1 MTEQTTVHD
10 AVADTRE
17 RVHDA
22 MAEFVGEHAVTELP
36 SGDVAVRYGS
46 AQVTVTVRRFDE
58 DSSLVVLDAPLV
70 SGIAPSAELY
80 EYVATATPEQGLG
93 HLGLAIA
100 TDGTATI
107 HFRHTLLGEY
117 LEPAELRLSVVAIA
131 LLGDRMDDAL
141 AERFGGST
149 FYPTND

>member
-1 MTEQTTVHD
+1 MTEQITVHD
-10 AVADTRE
+10 AVADTQQ

-22 MAEFVGEHAVTELP
+22 MADFVGEHAVQELP
-36 SGDVAVRYGS
+36 GGDVAVRYGS
-46 AQVTVTVRRFDE
+46 AIVSVVVQRFDE

-70 SGIAPSAELY
+70 SGITPSAELY
-80 EYVATATPEQGLG
+80 EYVATATPEQGVG
-93 HLGLAIA
+93 HLGLTIA
-100 TDGTATI
+100 DDGTATI
-107 HFRHTLLGEY
+107 HFRHSLLGEY
-117 LEPAELRLSVVAIA
+117 LEPAELRMSVVAIA